1 MKLANWTSHRLGD
14 AHKAHILQIFV
25 PLIYKELLQLS
36 NTIKLFKCEQRI
48 VNTFTR
54 RRYGT
59 NKHTKK
65 MMHSISH

>member
-14 AHKAHILQIFV
+14 DHKAHILQIFV
-25 PLIYKELLQLS
+25 SIIYKELLQLS

-54 RRYGT
+54 G
-59 NKHTKK
+59 
-65 MMHSISH
+65 